1 MDIFVL
7 LDIVGIVSF
16 ALSGFLVG
24 VRKDLDLLGIF
35 IVTFLTA
42 LGGGIIRDAIVG
54 RVPFSFSALYPQ
66 IFVIGTFL
74 VALVLRIYKA
84 SSIERRRLF
93 IISDSIGLAAFSVT
107 GALIAIEASFNVLGV
122 ALLAFITAVG
132 GGILRDM
139 LINEVPFVLV
149 SEFYGII
156 AILIG
161 VSIFL
166 LDLFSVNM
174 AWGIAIVTTVGFTLR
189 LIAYYRSWHLPK
201 LS

>member
-84 SSIERRRLF
+84 STIERRRLF